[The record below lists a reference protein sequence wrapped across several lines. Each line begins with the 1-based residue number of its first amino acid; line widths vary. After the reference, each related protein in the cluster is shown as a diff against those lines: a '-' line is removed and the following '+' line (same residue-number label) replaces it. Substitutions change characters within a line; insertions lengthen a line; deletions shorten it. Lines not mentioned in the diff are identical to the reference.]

1 MRRIIVDVDER
12 DIVVYEA
19 LARAKKV
26 DLVEIISAQIK
37 LTAEML
43 NKAGTLAAE
52 ALAAEA
58 MAGQIQKDLAV
69 LSFDE
74 PKKTAPAESTL
85 EQRRA
90 ARRAI
95 LRGDGTPLWKG
106 EEGKPKDGLIYERE
120 LRAEW

>member
-12 DIVVYEA
+12 DIVAYEA

-26 DLVEIISAQIK
+26 DLAEIISAQIK
-37 LTAEML
+37 LTAEL
-43 NKAGTLAAE
+43 LHKAGNLAAE
-52 ALAAEA
+52 ALATEA
-58 MAGQIQKDLAV
+58 LAGQIQRDLAA

-74 PKKTAPAESTL
+74 PENTAAAQSTL

-95 LRGDGTPLWKG
+95 LRGDGTPLWEG
-106 EEGKPKDGLIYERE
+106 EEGKPKDGLIYQRE

>member
-12 DIVVYEA
+12 DIVAYEA

-37 LTAEML
+37 LTAEL
-43 NKAGTLAAE
+43 LSKAGDLAAD
-52 ALAAEA
+52 AL
-58 MAGQIQKDLAV
+58 AGQILKELAA
-69 LSFDE
+69 LRFDE
-74 PKKTAPAESTL
+74 SMKTAPAESTL

>member
-1 MRRIIVDVDER
+1 MRRIIVEVDER
-12 DIVVYEA
+12 DIVAYEA

-37 LTAEML
+37 LTAELL
-43 NKAGTLAAE
+43 NKAGTLATEALVAE
-52 ALAAEA
+52 AL
-58 MAGQIQKDLAV
+58 AGQIQKDLAA

-74 PKKTAPAESTL
+74 TAPAESTL